1 MSPEYHMPR
10 ILRLYMNAAGD
21 ISSSREGDFV
31 T

>member
-1 MSPEYHMPR
+1 MPR

-21 ISSSREGDFV
+21 ISSSRDGDFV